1 MENPVDNHTR
11 IRTYTY
17 TQKEREGDKGG
28 ETEGRLKRERRIR
41 GEKERGGFYSVR
53 VHGTSSTV
61 TKQVGQGVEGGNF
74 VWMSPRYGRE
84 FATMLGKC
92 TFPSLYT
99 SLSLSSSIAYLS
111 LRLFHA
117 YIYAL

>member
-1 MENPVDNHTR
+1 M
-11 IRTYTY
+11 
-17 TQKEREGDKGG
+17 
-28 ETEGRLKRERRIR
+28 
-41 GEKERGGFYSVR
+41 R